1 MKKKK
6 NTLVWQFYK
15 ETQSVKSSVSYIIGT
30 MHIRDERAFQF
41 EPIFFEKI
49 QACDVFA
56 TEFDLDDAQV
66 YAISSALMLPF
77 GTTLQ
82 TIIPSGLYNRI
93 NKVLKKQTSISLE
106 QFNYLKPI
114 AISNFLSEFVLSN
127 DRMLS
132 LDETLWQF
140 AKANNKILRGI
151 ETFDEQLDILQ
162 KMPIEDQLKAL
173 KEVVRNFPKFRQQLL
188 DMANLYEKADIE
200 QLFKIAQKTAKGG
213 RKLLLYDRNELMV
226 KRIIEFTGQQTICA
240 AIGAG
245 HLAGKKGVLRLLKQQ
260 GFKVK
265 PA

>member
-15 ETQSVKSSVSYIIGT
+15 EAENGQSAISYIIGT
-30 MHIRDERAFQF
+30 MHIKDERAFQF
-41 EPIFFEKI
+41 ESVFFEKI
-49 QACDVFA
+49 LACDIFA
-56 TEFDLDDAQV
+56 TEFDLDDAQA

-77 GTTLQ
+77 GTTLD
-82 TIIPSGLYNRI
+82 TIIPTNLYNRI
-93 NKVLKKQTSISLE
+93 NKVIKKQTGMGLE
-106 QFNYLKPI
+106 QFNYFKPI

-140 AKANNKILRGI
+140 AKDNNKILRGI

-162 KMPIEDQLKAL
+162 KMPIGDQLKAL
-173 KEVVRNFPKFRQQLL
+173 KDVVRNFPKFRQQLL
-188 DMANLYEKADIE
+188 NMARLYEKADIE
-200 QLFKIAQKTAKGG
+200 QLFKAAHKTAKGG

-226 KRIIEFTGQQTICA
+226 NRIIECAGSQTICVA
-240 AIGAG
+240 VGAG